1 MQQHIL
7 CQSTACV
14 FSPSLK
20 PVNHRFIRFW
30 FIRRVLPSLAGLPAA
45 DGHLKHPVG
54 GEHGGGQRQVG
65 HGAGAVLG
73 ADPALDRLTLIGE
86 AICPDNIHTPNH
98 SERI

>member
-1 MQQHIL
+1 M
-7 CQSTACV
+7 
-14 FSPSLK
+14 
-20 PVNHRFIRFW
+20 NHRFIRFW